1 MHNVE
6 TIKDLIRQK
15 LSEQSPELGA
25 RLKQKINQAL
35 MSEGLPT
42 LVERDY
48 GFKKFSE
55 LLEGTLGTELA
66 IHKSDTASGDI
77 LVEFA
82 PRQTAHPQALGI
94 ENLKLRNDV
103 WQAFTNPDPDR
114 KRFFN
119 PSENTITHF
128 KVSTNPEQFDRM
140 IESNAYVE
148 IKPIRGQTQIA
159 WMKEF
164 LSTKRPE
171 IERELKISGILEK
184 PYTSKSN
191 VEFTKALPNDGVEWR
206 QYRTQKINK
215 VIKDW
220 ALEHNIALEKLQSL
234 AIEAPKGLKPSNS
247 KLTAREKAHKLLDM
261 LSDEEIASY
270 AIPSLLGTIFV
281 QTRT

>member
-1 MHNVE
+1 MSNIE

-15 LSEQSPELGA
+15 LYEKSPELGA
-25 RLKQKINQAL
+25 RLKQKINQTL
-35 MSEGLPT
+35 ISEGLPT
-42 LVERDY
+42 LVERNY

-77 LVEFA
+77 LVEFTPSRTA
-82 PRQTAHPQALGI
+82 PPQTLGF

-119 PSENTITHF
+119 PSENTVTHF

-140 IESNAYVE
+140 IESDDYVE
-148 IKPIRGQTQIA
+148 IKPIEGQTQIA

-164 LSTKRPE
+164 LSTKQPGVE
-171 IERELKISGILEK
+171 SELKISGILER

-191 VEFTKALPNDGVEWR
+191 VDFTKALPNDGVEWR

-220 ALEHNIALEKLQSL
+220 TRENNIALEKLQSL
-234 AIEAPKGLKPSNS
+234 AIKAPKSLKPSNS
-247 KLTAREKAHKLLDM
+247 ELTPREKAHKLLDM